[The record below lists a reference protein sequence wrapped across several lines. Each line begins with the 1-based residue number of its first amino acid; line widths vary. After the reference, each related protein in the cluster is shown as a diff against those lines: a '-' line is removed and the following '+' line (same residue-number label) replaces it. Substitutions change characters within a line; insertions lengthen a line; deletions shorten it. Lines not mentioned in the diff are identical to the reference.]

1 MLPWTDENRVV
12 RVAFVGD
19 TAGDVKKTMI
29 EGVSGIL
36 AVLRNTDLVT
46 AWNRSQGELTITI
59 PQSPAA
65 PYQREIRVTS
75 YSSQDPN
82 QLRGPAFHIVWID
95 EMAKLE
101 DADEDPM
108 KADTTMS
115 NIRMSLRV
123 GPHPHLVATGTPT
136 GCRLVRYLRDHP
148 NSVVHNM
155 RSWDNAAHVAEDILE
170 EWRRTP
176 NTSRFARQEIYGE
189 ILEDNP
195 EAVFFQSVID
205 ESRVGTVRSD
215 GTSIGL
221 PDASDISLVLGWDP
235 SVSSGEDSDLA
246 GIVLTGWTP
255 ERREGGVQSGRA
267 FTPAEAY
274 VLADLSGRLG
284 PSEQTRLVV
293 RTVLEREVD
302 DLVFESNQGADFI
315 LTQINAELATQT
327 DSYSRRELRSKSIK
341 YGSLK
346 RWRYRV
352 IKEDGVP
359 FSFVLNAI
367 HAQKGKQLRAEVAA
381 MRYDSGQVHHP
392 ADGLPEL
399 EREMTGWSPMAK
411 KSPDRADA
419 AVYTLLHIFGAK
431 QMIRHGPARLSAPTL
446 TPGPLSPLDRAGR
459 RGASIWSM
467 DIMERRGPQ

>member
-1 MLPWTDENRVV
+1 MLPWTDEYRIV

-29 EGVSGIL
+29 EGSTGLIE
-36 AVLRNTDLVT
+36 VLRKTSLVET
-46 AWNRSQGELTITI
+46 WNRSLGELVVVI
-59 PQSPAA
+59 PEGPGAQ
-65 PYQREIRVTS
+65 YRREIRINS
-75 YSSQDPN
+75 YSSQDPD
-82 QLRGPAFHIVWID
+82 QLRGPAFHLAWID
-95 EMAKLE
+95 EMAKLD
-101 DADEDPM
+101 DADDDPM
-108 KADTTMS
+108 KAGTTIS
-115 NIRMSLRV
+115 NLTMALRE
-123 GPHPHLVATGTPT
+123 GANPHLVATGTPT

-148 NSVVHNM
+148 RSVMHRM
-155 RSWDNAAHVAEDILE
+155 SSLDNVSHLPEDTLIE
-170 EWRRTP
+170 YRRAVP
-176 NTSRFARQEIYGE
+176 TSRFARQEIYGE

-215 GTSIGL
+215 GTIIDL
-221 PDASDISLVLGWDP
+221 PDASDVSLVLGWDP

-284 PSEQTRLVV
+284 PSEQTRLVI

-315 LTQINAELATQT
+315 LTQINAELTTQAAE
-327 DSYSRRELRSKSIK
+327 YSRRELRSKSIK

-352 IKEDGVP
+352 VKEDGTP
-359 FSFVLNAI
+359 FAFVLNAI

-431 QMIRHGPARLSAPTL
+431 QMLRHGPARLSAPTL
-446 TPGPLSPLDRAGR
+446 TPGPLSPIDQAGR

-467 DIMERRGPQ
+467 DIMERRGLQ